1 MYYAKK
7 CATGADR
14 LHAALAATDPASSDL
29 ILIGAPGLRPAFRLY
44 PLPALAQRAARVHA
58 PGSAAGRS
66 GPMPLA
72 WRTRF
77 TAPKKSTLLPV

>member
-14 LHAALAATDPASSDL
+14 LHAAPAATDPASIDL
-29 ILIGAPGLRPAFRLY
+29 ILIGAPGLRPAFRLS
-44 PLPALAQRAARVHA
+44 PLPALAQRAAHVH
-58 PGSAAGRS
+58 